1 MLSPALPAP
10 ARRRL
15 AAALASAALLGALP
29 AQADTPRPAPP
40 LSATLLDGR
49 SFTLQ
54 QSAGQVLIVNFWA
67 TWCAPCREELPALEA
82 FRQRHPEVR
91 VLAISLDEARQLP
104 AVRRALQG
112 FGFDA
117 ALAAEASYAGYGRIW
132 RLPTTFVIDR
142 DGRLRSEL
150 PTGAAPLDA
159 AWLERHVAP
168 LIGS

>member
-1 MLSPALPAP
+1 
-10 ARRRL
+10 
-15 AAALASAALLGALP
+15 
-29 AQADTPRPAPP
+29 
-40 LSATLLDGR
+40 
-49 SFTLQ
+49 
-54 QSAGQVLIVNFWA
+54 IVNFWA

-82 FRQRHPEVR
+82 FRQRHAGVR

-150 PTGAAPLDA
+150 PTEAAPLDQ

-168 LIGS
+168 LTGS